1 MLKKNSPKTE
11 DLEDLPKTCCLL
23 NSPKMIITECFN
35 SVQDQGYNQRGL
47 KKTFGTFGSRKQ
59 LSQLGD

>member
-11 DLEDLPKTCCLL
+11 DSGDVLKRCGLL
-23 NSPKMIITECFN
+23 NSPTMIITERFN
-35 SVQDQGYNQRGL
+35 GVQHQGHNRRGL

-59 LSQLGD
+59 LSQLGH